1 MDKND
6 MYAQGQRQK
15 WRAGQFVPESSD
27 RRMLLSSD
35 EEYSAELF
43 RAICRDL

>member
-6 MYAQGQRQK
+6 MYSLGQRQK
-15 WRAGQFVPESSD
+15 REAEQFVPESSD

-35 EEYSAELF
+35 GEYSSELF